1 MGFAAKAVRKLGL
14 SDTAARMLAPLA
26 SDRTPLPSAA
36 EAEALLTAKHPDRG
50 RSALYEAPL
59 PPAEDSFDVDVIIPV
74 YNAEKYLDACLDS
87 ALAPQGAYRVHIIA
101 VDDGSADRSGS
112 MLDARADERL
122 TVLHQENAGAA
133 AARNRGLLESRAPW
147 LFFLDADDLL
157 APGCL
162 EALLD
167 AARESGAEILEA
179 GYSIIDSDGGFVRA
193 VSHPAGPLGIG
204 DLNGFPPGKLC
215 ARRLFDR
222 IRFPEG
228 YRFEDSVLSQLL
240 MPWAGREGLR
250 VFGLDR
256 EAFRYRVHPQS
267 TGHLNRGSL
276 HSIDAVWVTRS
287 LHRDRLAL
295 GLEND
300 RNYYDYLLSSLMLS
314 LRRCERLGE
323 EVCRAV
329 FVLYRELLVSEFAG
343 FATGRPAWQMAE
355 RAVRD
360 GDFGRCRL
368 FASLH

>member
-14 SDTAARMLAPLA
+14 SDTAARLLAPLA
-26 SDRTPLPSAA
+26 ADHTPLPDAA

-50 RSALYEAPL
+50 CSALFEAPL
-59 PPAEDSFDVDVIIPV
+59 PPADERFDVDVIIPV

-87 ALAPQGAYRVHIIA
+87 ALSQERAYRVHVIA

-112 MLDARADERL
+112 MLDARADARL

-147 LFFLDADDLL
+147 IFFLDADDLL
-157 APGCL
+157 SPGCL
-162 EALLD
+162 EAMLD
-167 AARESGAEILEA
+167 AARESGAQILEA
-179 GYSIIDSDGGFVRA
+179 GYSVIDSDGGLVRS
-193 VSHPAGPLGIG
+193 VSHAAGPLETGE
-204 DLNGFPPGKLC
+204 LNGFPPGKLC

-222 IRFPEG
+222 VRFPEG

-240 MPWAGREGLR
+240 MPWAKRQGMRA
-250 VFGLDR
+250 FGLDR

-267 TGHLNRGSL
+267 TGHTNRGSL

-300 RNYYDYLLSSLMLS
+300 QLYYEYLLSSLMLS
-314 LRRCERLGE
+314 LRRCEQLGD

-329 FVLYRELLVSEFAG
+329 FALYRQLILSEFTG
-343 FATGRPAWQMAE
+343 FSTGRPAWQMAE
-355 RAVRD
+355 QAVRN